1 MISDSHQKLRAA
13 VIGLGVGMRHAE
25 AIVEHP
31 RAAFVACCDIDPAKR
46 KEAAARFP
54 GVPITADAR
63 AILRD
68 PQIDVVVI
76 ASYDNEHADQVVEA
90 MVNGKHVFVEKPLC
104 LTLDEAQRIVGLLRE
119 HPDLRLS
126 SNLILRKSPR
136 FMLVRDMVARGDF
149 GDLFAI
155 EGGYHFGR
163 IEKITEGWRGRI
175 PFYSVVY
182 GGGVHIV
189 DLLRWISG
197 DEVIRVTAYGNRIA
211 TRGSQFQYRDTIV
224 SILEFRSGI
233 IGKVA
238 VYFGSVD
245 PHFHPFTVLGTKATF
260 VNDRGDAALYT
271 SRDPMAAPQRIT
283 EPYPGVAKGVLLSGF
298 IDAILDDSALDVP
311 VEEVF
316 RTMAVCFAIEAAADR
331 GVPVDV
337 AEFLAPLLGSLAAR
351 YDSGLVPV

>member
-1 MISDSHQKLRAA
+1 MSQAVRGA

-25 AIVEHP
+25 AIVAHP
-31 RAAFVACCDIDPAKR
+31 RARLVACCDSDPEKR
-46 KEAAARFP
+46 AEAAVRLP
-54 GVPITADAR
+54 GTRIVADA
-63 AILRD
+63 ATVLRD
-68 PQIDVVVI
+68 PDVDVVVI
-76 ASYDNEHADQVVEA
+76 ASYDNVHAAQIEEA
-90 MVNGKHVFVEKPLC
+90 IAHGKHVFAEKPLC
-104 LTLDEAQRIVGLLRE
+104 LTPDEAQRIAELLRA
-119 HPDLRLS
+119 HPGVRLT

-136 FMLVRDMVARGDF
+136 FMLVRDLVARGDL

-163 IEKITEGWRGRI
+163 IEKVTEGWRGRI
-175 PFYSVVY
+175 PFYSGVY

-189 DLLRWISG
+189 DLLRWIAD
-197 DEVIRVTAYGNRIA
+197 DEIIRVAAYGNRIA
-211 TRGSQFQYRDTIV
+211 TRGSQFQYRDAMV

-233 IGKVA
+233 VGKVA
-238 VYFGSVD
+238 VYLGSVD
-245 PHFHPFTVLGTKATF
+245 PHFHSLSVLGTKATF